1 MERRGEKAS
10 EKAEIAER
18 KTPEKFRVF
27 RLFRL
32 FRVFQGFLIKRR
44 PIIKRRPKNNE
55 VSFNVIV

>member
-1 MERRGEKAS
+1 MERRGEKAK

-27 RLFRL
+27 GLFRL

-44 PIIKRRPKNNE
+44 PKSNE